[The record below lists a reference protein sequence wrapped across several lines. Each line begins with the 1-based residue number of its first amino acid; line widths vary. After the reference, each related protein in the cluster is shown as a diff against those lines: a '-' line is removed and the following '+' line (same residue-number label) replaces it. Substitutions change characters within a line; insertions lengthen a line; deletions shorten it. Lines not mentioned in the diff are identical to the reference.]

1 MLGVFMDTLNF
12 FGVWCYNMR
21 MTYQVKTKQ
30 FEGPLDL
37 LLSLIEKEEVD
48 ITRVS
53 LARIT
58 DQYLTYINE
67 QEDISLYNLTDFL
80 SVAAKLILVKSHA
93 LLPLLQLDDEEE
105 GDLQELERQLAALKV
120 FKDHSEKFVQ
130 FFENVQSSYSNKG
143 IWGQD
148 AYFCP
153 HEGITTT
160 ELRNAFLI
168 SLHTI
173 PRMEVLEEQIVN
185 DVISLE
191 RRIVFIQNSVQQRAT
206 IVFSEITINATDRSE
221 VVISFLA
228 LLELVKQQIIVARQ
242 KGIFDDIVLKNKSIS
257 S

>member
-1 MLGVFMDTLNF
+1 M
-12 FGVWCYNMR
+12 
-21 MTYQVKTKQ
+21 YQVKTEQ

-53 LARIT
+53 LANIT
-58 DQYLTYINE
+58 DQYLHYIKE
-67 QEDISLYNLTDFL
+67 REDISLYNLTDFL

-93 LLPLLQLDDEEE
+93 LLPLLQLDDDEEE
-105 GDLQELERQLAALKV
+105 DLQELERQLAALKV
-120 FKDHSEKFVQ
+120 FKDHAEKFAQV
-130 FFENVQSSYSNKG
+130 FEDAKSCYSNKG

-153 HEGITTT
+153 PEDITAND
-160 ELRNAFLI
+160 LRNAFLA

-173 PRMEVLEEQIVN
+173 PRMEALEEKIVS

-191 RRIVFIQNSVQQRAT
+191 RRIVFIQKSVEKRAT
-206 IVFSEITINATDRSE
+206 IAFSEITVNAKDRSE
-221 VVISFLA
+221 VVVSFLA

-242 KGIFDDIVLKNKSIS
+242 KCVFEDIILKNEKVIS

>member
-1 MLGVFMDTLNF
+1 
-12 FGVWCYNMR
+12 MR
-21 MTYQVKTKQ
+21 MTYQVKTEQ

-58 DQYLTYINE
+58 DQYLAYINE

-105 GDLQELERQLAALKV
+105 EDLQELEKQLAALKV
-120 FKDHSEKFVQ
+120 FKDHSETFAQ
-130 FFENVQSSYSNKG
+130 FFEDVQSGYSNKG

-148 AYFCP
+148 AFFCP
-153 HEGITTT
+153 HEDITVDA
-160 ELRNAFLI
+160 LRNAFLV

-173 PRMEVLEEQIVN
+173 PRMEALEEQIVS

-191 RRIVFIQNSVQQRAT
+191 RRIVFIQKSVQQRAT

-242 KGIFDDIVLKNKSIS
+242 KGIFDDIVMKNESVNS
-257 S
+257 